1 MVELRAF
8 GIEKRYG
15 GAHALRGV
23 DFELRP
29 GEVHALLGENGA
41 GKSTLVKIL
50 SGLVAAD
57 AGRIELDGARVNPRN
72 AAAAQALGVQTVHQE
87 LELAAPLSVAENIFM
102 GRLPTKNG
110 MIARAELRR
119 NAVAA
124 LQRIGAT
131 IDPDAIVA
139 SLSVSDRQ
147 VIEIV
152 RAIVRDARILILDE
166 PTAALPAR
174 EVDRLLAVI
183 RRLAE
188 KGVSVIYV
196 SHRLE
201 EVTRIADRVTILRDG
216 RRVAELEKSQI
227 DRATLVRNIL
237 GRELTD
243 FSVPHRTLHGRADIE
258 CLRLSSGSE
267 LKALDFQVRSGEVL
281 GFFGLLGAGQGSIGD
296 ALFGLRPATAQ
307 RCVIGNIEGLPAS
320 PRDAIRRDMGYVPA
334 DRKGSG
340 LAMQLSINE
349 NLLLADLKSVSR
361 TGILDWKAARARGQ
375 ELVERYG
382 IRCRSLSQPV
392 QALSGGNQQKVS
404 VAKWAARRIRRLFLD
419 EPTRGVDVG
428 AKIEIYRFIRSFA
441 VEGGCCM
448 VASGDPTEIVS
459 VVDRAI
465 VLKDGIAIA
474 EFQGDALEEA
484 ALVAAAL

>member
-1 MVELRAF
+1 MVELRAY

-23 DFELRP
+23 DFELRA

-57 AGRIELDGARVNPRN
+57 AGRVELDGALVNPRS
-72 AAAAQALGVQTVHQE
+72 AAAAHALGIQTVHQE

-110 MIARAELRR
+110 MIARGELRR
-119 NAVAA
+119 NAVEA

-139 SLSVSDRQ
+139 RLSVSDRQ

-201 EVTRIADRVTILRDG
+201 EVTGIADRATILRDG

-237 GRELTD
+237 GRELAD
-243 FSVPHRTLHGRADIE
+243 FSVPHRTLDGPMEIE
-258 CLRLSSGSE
+258 CQGLSSGSE
-267 LKALDFQVRSGEVL
+267 LKALNFHVRSGEVL

-296 ALFGLRPATAQ
+296 ALFGLCPATAQ
-307 RCVIGNIEGLPAS
+307 RCVIGNIEGLPDG

-334 DRKGSG
+334 DRKESG
-340 LAMQLSINE
+340 LAMPLSINE

-361 TGILDWKAARARGQ
+361 AGILDWKAAKARGKD
-375 ELVERYG
+375 LVERYG

-404 VAKWAARRIRRLFLD
+404 VAKWAARRVRRLFLD

-428 AKIEIYRFIRSFA
+428 AKIEVYRFIRSFA

-465 VLKDGIAIA
+465 VLKDGIAVA
-474 EFQGDALEEA
+474 ELQGSALEEA